1 MDKYFVVLNIDDER
15 LEAVLTKL
23 REAEQTIRDCYDEL
37 REMGVVSISRE
48 KKKDTDSC
56 N

>member
-1 MDKYFVVLNIDDER
+1 MNKYFVVLNMDDEK

-23 REAEQTIRDCYDEL
+23 HEAEQTIRDCYDEL
-37 REMGVVSISRE
+37 REMGVVSIRRE
-48 KKKDTDSC
+48 NKKDTGSC